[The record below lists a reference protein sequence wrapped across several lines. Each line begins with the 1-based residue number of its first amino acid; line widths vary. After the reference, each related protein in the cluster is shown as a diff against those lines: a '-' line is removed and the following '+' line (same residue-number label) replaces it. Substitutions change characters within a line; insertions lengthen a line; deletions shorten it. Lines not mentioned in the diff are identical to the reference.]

1 MIMLVLFT
9 KFRTSNKNI
18 HLQKFLNM
26 KKLFVTLFVMASVTA
41 LHAQPPNVPADKG
54 ANFGEKTTEESAITF
69 EQLSNELAAKKDGAK
84 KINVKLKAVVTEVCS
99 KEGCWIKIKGTKG
112 NVMVKMKDHKFLVP
126 LVLNEKEIVIDG
138 IAEEK
143 VTSVEMLKHYAE
155 DANKSKAEIDAIKEP
170 KKEIVIIA
178 KGILVL

>member
-1 MIMLVLFT
+1 
-9 KFRTSNKNI
+9 
-18 HLQKFLNM
+18 M
-26 KKLFVTLFVMASVTA
+26 KKIFMTLMMAVSICA

-54 ANFGEKTTEESAITF
+54 ANFGEKVSAENAISVSDLTNAF
-69 EQLSNELAAKKDGAK
+69 AKKDAAKKME
-84 KINVKLKAVVTEVCS
+84 VKLKATVTEVCS
-99 KEGCWIKIKGTKG
+99 KEGCWIKIKGTTG

-126 LVLNEKEIVIDG
+126 LVLNEKEIIIDG

-170 KKEIVIIA
+170 KREIVIQA

>member
-1 MIMLVLFT
+1 
-9 KFRTSNKNI
+9 
-18 HLQKFLNM
+18 M
-26 KKLFVTLFVMASVTA
+26 KKIFMTLMMAATVCA

-54 ANFGEKTTEESAITF
+54 ANFGEKVSAENAITISDLTNAF
-69 EQLSNELAAKKDGAK
+69 TKKDAPK
-84 KINVKLKAVVTEVCS
+84 KMEVKLKATVTEVCS
-99 KEGCWIKIKGTKG
+99 KEGCWIKIKGTNG
-112 NVMVKMKDHKFLVP
+112 NMMVKMKDHKFLVP
-126 LVLNEKEIVIDG
+126 LVLNEKEIIIEG

-170 KKEIVIIA
+170 KREIVIQA

>member
-1 MIMLVLFT
+1 
-9 KFRTSNKNI
+9 
-18 HLQKFLNM
+18 M
-26 KKLFVTLFVMASVTA
+26 KKILMTLMMAATVCA

-54 ANFGEKTTEESAITF
+54 ANFGEKVSAENAITV
-69 EQLSNELAAKKDGAK
+69 SELTEAFTKKDGAK
-84 KINVKLKAVVTEVCS
+84 KMEVKLKATVTEVCS
-99 KEGCWIKIKGTKG
+99 KEGCWIKIKGTTG

-126 LVLNEKEIVIDG
+126 LVLNDKEIIIEG

-170 KKEIVIIA
+170 KREIVIQA

>member
-1 MIMLVLFT
+1 
-9 KFRTSNKNI
+9 
-18 HLQKFLNM
+18 M
-26 KKLFVTLFVMASVTA
+26 KKILMTLMMAATVCA
-41 LHAQPPNVPADKG
+41 LHAQPPNVPAEKG
-54 ANFGEKTTEESAITF
+54 ANFGEKVSAENAITVGDLTNAF
-69 EQLSNELAAKKDGAK
+69 AAKKDGAK
-84 KINVKLKAVVTEVCS
+84 KMEVKLKATVTEVCS
-99 KEGCWIKIKGTKG
+99 KEGCWIKIKGTTG

-126 LVLNEKEIVIDG
+126 LVLNEKEIIIEG

-170 KKEIVIIA
+170 KREIVIQA